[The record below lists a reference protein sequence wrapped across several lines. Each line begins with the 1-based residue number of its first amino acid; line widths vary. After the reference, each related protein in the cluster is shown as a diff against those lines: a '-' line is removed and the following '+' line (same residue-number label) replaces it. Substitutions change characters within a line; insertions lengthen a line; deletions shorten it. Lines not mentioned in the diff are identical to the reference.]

1 MTAMK
6 HVLSEIRNGNTVSRL
21 AREMDVNTSTLLA
34 LIDFLVHEGYLE
46 QASMN
51 NCTGCGSNC
60 HDGSCESEIKIYAL
74 TSKGVQYIT

>member
-6 HVLSEIRNGNTVSRL
+6 HVLSEISNGNTVNTL

-46 QASMN
+46 QVSMN
-51 NCTGCGSNC
+51 NCTCCGSNC
-60 HDGSCESEIKIYAL
+60 HDGSCKPETKIYAI
-74 TSKGVQYIT
+74 TSKGVRYIT

>member
-6 HVLSEIRNGNTVSRL
+6 HFLSEIRNGNTVNTL

-46 QASMN
+46 QVSMN
-51 NCTGCGSNC
+51 SCTSCGSNC
-60 HDGSCESEIKIYAL
+60 HDRSCKPGTKIYAL

>member
-6 HVLSEIRNGNTVSRL
+6 HVLSRIRNGNTVSTL

-46 QASMN
+46 QVSMN

-60 HDGSCESEIKIYAL
+60 HDGSCKPETKIYAI
-74 TSKGVQYIT
+74 TPKGVQYIT